1 MYCYRNILFQ
11 GLLHVKRGTLK
22 CSILSHNLTSRQF
35 IKIMFPSIATMA
47 TTNKHKRM
55 LLYSINY
62 FADIAFIT
70 TQEVFFPQS
79 LLLTFMIFIST
90 DTVFVAEGM
99 FGWLEVCYWYS
110 TQNLSYMFSDTQETI
125 GRDVKHHK
133 YIMST
138 VMYSASSYCYPDFLF
153 IWPTIAES
161 EKQNSVRKGSK
172 KKREKNLYYHR
183 LLNIQVIQQIG

>member
-1 MYCYRNILFQ
+1 MNCYRNILFQ

-55 LLYSINY
+55 LLYSTNY

-79 LLLTFMIFIST
+79 LLLTFMIFISPGHSISRRRN
-90 DTVFVAEGM
+90 D
-99 FGWLEVCYWYS
+99 WLVCGLLLILG
-110 TQNLSYMFSDTQETI
+110 QKFIIHICDTQETI
-125 GRDVKHHK
+125 RRDVKHHK
-133 YIMST
+133 YIMSS
-138 VMYSASSYCYPDFLF
+138 VMYSASSYCFSDFLF
-153 IWPTIAES
+153 IWLAITES

-172 KKREKNLYYHR
+172 
-183 LLNIQVIQQIG
+183 

>member
-70 TQEVFFPQS
+70 TQEVFFPPVITFDIYDIHFHGHS
-79 LLLTFMIFIST
+79 ICSRGNDWLAWGLLLILDPKFIIH
-90 DTVFVAEGM
+90 VF
-99 FGWLEVCYWYS
+99 WYS
-110 TQNLSYMFSDTQETI
+110 RNNRQRCKT
-125 GRDVKHHK
+125 
-133 YIMST
+133 
-138 VMYSASSYCYPDFLF
+138 P
-153 IWPTIAES
+153 
-161 EKQNSVRKGSK
+161 
-172 KKREKNLYYHR
+172 
-183 LLNIQVIQQIG
+183 

>member
-99 FGWLEVCYWYS
+99 IGWLEVCYWYS

-138 VMYSASSYCYPDFLF
+138 VMYSASSYCFSDFRF
-153 IWPTIAES
+153 IISGQLSQNQRNKILWGRGVKKS
-161 EKQNSVRKGSK
+161 EKKIFTIIGSWIF
-172 KKREKNLYYHR
+172 R
-183 LLNIQVIQQIG
+183 

>member
-90 DTVFVAEGM
+90 DTVFV
-99 FGWLEVCYWYS
+99 WLAWGLLLILD
-110 TQNLSYMFSDTQETI
+110 QNLSYMFSDTQETI

-161 EKQNSVRKGSK
+161 DKQNSMRKGSK
-172 KKREKNLYYHR
+172 KKARKNLYYHR

>member
-1 MYCYRNILFQ
+1 
-11 GLLHVKRGTLK
+11 
-22 CSILSHNLTSRQF
+22 
-35 IKIMFPSIATMA
+35 MFPSIATMA

-110 TQNLSYMFSDTQETI
+110 TQNLSYMFSDTQGCKT
-125 GRDVKHHK
+125 
-133 YIMST
+133 
-138 VMYSASSYCYPDFLF
+138 P
-153 IWPTIAES
+153 
-161 EKQNSVRKGSK
+161 
-172 KKREKNLYYHR
+172 
-183 LLNIQVIQQIG
+183 

>member
-99 FGWLEVCYWYS
+99 IGWLEVCYWYS

-161 EKQNSVRKGSK
+161 EKHNSVRKGSK
-172 KKREKNLYYHR
+172 KKREKNLYNHR